1 VVIMVV
7 EVPVVAEAVLISAAL
22 AEETSVEAVP
32 EAIFNYLCIMNNL
45 ITQSL
50 QESQQVLADFLGNP
64 AKIEAIEKA
73 ADVLV
78 DALKKGN
85 KILSCGNGG
94 SHCDAMHFAEELSG
108 RYREN
113 RPALAAMAI
122 SDPSHISCV
131 SNDFGYNFIFSRFI
145 EGLGNKGDV
154 LVGIST
160 SGNSANIIEA
170 VKAAQLKGMEV
181 ILLTGKDGGELAGY
195 GCHEIRVDHFG
206 YADRIQ
212 EIHIKVIH
220 ILIQLIESKLF

>member
-1 VVIMVV
+1 
-7 EVPVVAEAVLISAAL
+7 LISAAL
-22 AEETSVEAVP
+22 AEGTSAEAVP

-50 QESQQVLADFLGNP
+50 QESQQVLADFLANP

-78 DALKKGN
+78 EALKNGN

-131 SNDFGYNFIFSRFI
+131 SNDFGYNYIFSRFI

-160 SGNSANIIEA
+160 SGNSANIMEA
-170 VKAAQLKGMEV
+170 VKAAQAKGMEV
-181 ILLTGKDGGELAGY
+181 ILLTGKDGGQLAAY

>member
-1 VVIMVV
+1 V
-7 EVPVVAEAVLISAAL
+7 
-22 AEETSVEAVP
+22 EETLAEAVP
-32 EAIFNYLCIMNNL
+32 EAIFNYLCPMNKL

-131 SNDFGYNFIFSRFI
+131 SNDFGYNYIFSRFI
-145 EGLGNKGDV
+145 EGLGNAGDV

-181 ILLTGKDGGELAGY
+181 ILLTGKDGGQLAGY

>member
-1 VVIMVV
+1 M
-7 EVPVVAEAVLISAAL
+7 ISAAL
-22 AEETSVEAVP
+22 AEVTSVEAVP

-50 QESQQVLADFLGNP
+50 QESQQVLADFLANP

-78 DALKKGN
+78 EALKNGN

-131 SNDFGYNFIFSRFI
+131 SNDFGYNYIFSRFI

-160 SGNSANIIEA
+160 SGNSANIMEA
-170 VKAAQLKGMEV
+170 VKAAQAKGMEV
-181 ILLTGKDGGELAGY
+181 ILLTGKDGGQLAAY